1 MMARPVIGITPGFN
15 GAVTANMTYINAI
28 AAAGGAPLILPVLEN
43 EQAMAEVAR
52 VCDGVL
58 FSGGGDI
65 NPLRYGE
72 ELLPG
77 VGEMS
82 APRDA
87 AEFLLMKCL
96 QQMRQ
101 KPVLGIC
108 RGIQVM
114 NVALGGTLY
123 QDLRAQ
129 GAATLEHRQGS
140 AYECPCHRV
149 RVERGTLL
157 HQILQKDVLEV
168 NTSHHQAVKEVAPT
182 LCAGAFATDGVIE
195 SVCSR
200 DGRFFLGVQW
210 HPECM
215 AEQDADSQKLFRAF
229 ISACRYEG

>member
-101 KPVLGIC
+101 KPVLGI
-108 RGIQVM
+108 
-114 NVALGGTLY
+114 
-123 QDLRAQ
+123 
-129 GAATLEHRQGS
+129 
-140 AYECPCHRV
+140 
-149 RVERGTLL
+149 
-157 HQILQKDVLEV
+157 
-168 NTSHHQAVKEVAPT
+168 
-182 LCAGAFATDGVIE
+182 
-195 SVCSR
+195 
-200 DGRFFLGVQW
+200 
-210 HPECM
+210 
-215 AEQDADSQKLFRAF
+215 
-229 ISACRYEG
+229 